1 MIYTVTL
8 NPSIDYVVQLPKL
21 NLGEVNRLE
30 TSYKFPGGKGI
41 NVSRILR
48 ELGYANQAWGFLG
61 GFTGE
66 FVSDKLNQLNLD
78 SHFTKIAN
86 DTRINVKLKA
96 DQETE
101 LNAAGPKITKAEK
114 QVFVSQFDELKENDV
129 VIFSGSVPSS
139 LPETFY
145 FDLIQKVKERH
156 AEYAVD
162 TTGEALKKTLPTH
175 PVVVKPN
182 NHELADLFGVELNSL
197 AEIKKYGQKLI
208 AMGAQNVMISMAGDG
223 GMLVTKDHCYRSAA
237 PKGTVQNSVGAGDS
251 MLAGFTGTFD
261 ATHDPVESFRYGLAC
276 GSATA
281 FSADIATKAKIDEIL
296 PQIKIEE
303 F

>member
-8 NPSIDYVVQLPKL
+8 NPSIDYVVQLPQL
-21 NLGEVNRLE
+21 TLGEVNRLK
-30 TSYKFPGGKGI
+30 TTYKFPGGKGI

-61 GFTGE
+61 GFTGK
-66 FVSDKLNQLNLD
+66 FVSQSLQELGLD
-78 SHFTKIAN
+78 AHFTEIGDA
-86 DTRINVKLKA
+86 TRINVKLKA
-96 DQETE
+96 EQETE
-101 LNAAGPKITKAEK
+101 LNAPGPKITETEK
-114 QVFVSQFDELKENDV
+114 QTFVAQFDELKAGDM

-145 FDLIQKVKERH
+145 FDLIQKVKAQK

-162 TTGEALKKTLPTH
+162 TTGEALKKTLATH

-182 NHELADLFGVELNSL
+182 NHELADLFGVELTSL
-197 AEIKKYGQKLI
+197 EEIKHYGRELI
-208 AMGAQNVMISMAGDG
+208 KMGAQNVMISMAGDG
-223 GMLVTKDHCYRSAA
+223 GMLVTQDDCYRSAA

-261 ATHDPVESFRYGLAC
+261 ATHDPVKSFRYGLAS

-281 FSADIATKAKIDEIL
+281 FSADIATKEKIDEIL
-296 PQIKIEE
+296 PQIKIEK

>member
-8 NPSIDYVVQLPKL
+8 NPSIDYVIQLPKL

-30 TSYKFPGGKGI
+30 KSYKFPGGKGI

-66 FVSDKLNQLNLD
+66 FVNAQLQQLHLNAN
-78 SHFTKIAN
+78 FTKIAD

-101 LNAAGPKITKAEK
+101 LNAAGPEITATEK
-114 QVFVSQFDELKENDV
+114 QTFIAQFDNLNKNDV
-129 VIFSGSVPSS
+129 VIFSGSVSSS

-145 FDLIQKVKERH
+145 FDLIQKVKAQH

-162 TTGEALKKTLPTH
+162 TTGEALKRTLPTH

-182 NHELADLFGVELNSL
+182 NHELADLFGVKL
-197 AEIKKYGQKLI
+197 ANLDEIKHYGLKLI
-208 AMGAQNVMISMAGDG
+208 EMGAQNVMISMAGDG

-281 FSADIATKAKIDEIL
+281 FSADIATKAKIDELL
-296 PQIKIEE
+296 PQINIEE

>member
-8 NPSIDYVVQLPKL
+8 NPSIDYVVQLPQL
-21 NLGEVNRLE
+21 ELGEVNRLK

-41 NVSRILR
+41 NVSRILS

-66 FVSDKLNQLNLD
+66 FVSQSLQRLKLDAN
-78 SHFTKIAN
+78 FTKIAA

-101 LNAAGPKITKAEK
+101 LNAPGPEITAAEK
-114 QVFVSQFDELKENDV
+114 QAFVDQFDDLKAGDM

-145 FDLIQKVKERH
+145 FDLIQKVKARQ

-162 TTGEALKKTLPTH
+162 TTGEALKKTLATH

-197 AEIKKYGQKLI
+197 AEIKHYGQELI
-208 AMGAQNVMISMAGDG
+208 KMGAQNVMISMAGDG
-223 GMLVTKDHCYRSAA
+223 GMLVTPNGCYRSAA

-261 ATHDPVESFRYGLAC
+261 ATHDPVESFRYGLAS

-281 FSADIATKAKIDEIL
+281 FSADIATKAKIEEIL
-296 PQIKIEE
+296 PQIKIEN

>member
-1 MIYTVTL
+1 M
-8 NPSIDYVVQLPKL
+8 
-21 NLGEVNRLE
+21 GEVNRLE

-78 SHFTKIAN
+78 SHFTKIAD

>member
-8 NPSIDYVVQLPKL
+8 NPSIDYVVQLPELK
-21 NLGEVNRLE
+21 LGEVNRLK
-30 TSYKFPGGKGI
+30 TTYKFPGGKGI
-41 NVSRILR
+41 NVSRILSQ
-48 ELGYANQAWGFLG
+48 LGHQNQAWGFLG
-61 GFTGE
+61 GLTGK
-66 FVSDKLNQLNLD
+66 FVSQQLTKLGVANR
-78 SHFTKIAN
+78 FTPIAD

-96 DQETE
+96 EQETE
-101 LNAAGPKITKAEK
+101 LNAAGPQITPAEK
-114 QVFVSQFDELKENDV
+114 QAFVEQFEHLTATDI

-139 LPETFY
+139 LPQSFY
-145 FDLIQKVKERH
+145 FDLIQKVKERG

-162 TTGEALKKTLPTH
+162 TTGEALLKTLVTKPL
-175 PVVVKPN
+175 VVKPN
-182 NHELADLFGVELNSL
+182 NHELADLFDVELSSL
-197 AEIKKYGQKLI
+197 EAIKTYGRKLVQ
-208 AMGAQNVMISMAGDG
+208 MGAQHVMISMAGDG

-251 MLAGFTGTFD
+251 MLAGFTGTYA
-261 ATHDPVESFRYGLAC
+261 ATHDPVASFRYGLAC

-281 FSADIATKAKIDEIL
+281 FSADIATKKKIEEVL

>member
-8 NPSIDYVVQLPKL
+8 NPSIDYVVQLPNL

-30 TSYKFPGGKGI
+30 TTFKFPGGKGI
-41 NVSRILR
+41 NVSRILS
-48 ELGYANQAWGFLG
+48 ELAYPNQAWGFLG

-66 FVSDKLNQLNLD
+66 FVHDKLRELHIE
-78 SHFTKIAN
+78 SHFTKIAA

-96 DQETE
+96 EQETE
-101 LNAAGPKITKAEK
+101 LNAAGPAITADEK
-114 QVFVSQFDELKENDV
+114 QAFLDQFDQLKAGDM

-139 LPETFY
+139 LPQTFY
-145 FDLIQKVKERH
+145 FDLIQKVKERG

-182 NHELADLFGVELNSL
+182 NHELADLFQVELDSL
-197 AEIKKYGQKLI
+197 EKIKTYGQKLI
-208 AMGAQNVMISMAGDG
+208 EMGAQHVMISMAGDG
-223 GMLVTKDHCYRSAA
+223 GMLVTPDHCYRSAA

-251 MLAGFTGTFD
+251 MLAGFAGTFD
-261 ATHDPVESFRYGLAC
+261 ATHDAVESFRYGLAC

-281 FSADIATKAKIDEIL
+281 FSADIATKAKIEEVL

>member
-78 SHFTKIAN
+78 SHFTKIAD

-208 AMGAQNVMISMAGDG
+208 AMGAQNVMISMGGDG

>member
-78 SHFTKIAN
+78 SHFTKIAD

-129 VIFSGSVPSS
+129 AIFSGSVPSS

-208 AMGAQNVMISMAGDG
+208 AMGAQNVMISMGGDG

>member
-78 SHFTKIAN
+78 SHFTKIAD

-296 PQIKIEE
+296 PQIKIEV

>member
-48 ELGYANQAWGFLG
+48 ELGYANQTWGFLG

-78 SHFTKIAN
+78 SHFTKIAD

>member
-21 NLGEVNRLE
+21 NLDEVNRLE

-78 SHFTKIAN
+78 SHFTKIAD

-139 LPETFY
+139 LPKTFY

-162 TTGEALKKTLPTH
+162 TAGEALKKTLPTH

>member
-78 SHFTKIAN
+78 SHFTKIAD

>member
-78 SHFTKIAN
+78 SHFTKIAD

-237 PKGTVQNSVGAGDS
+237 PKATVQNSVGAGDS

>member
-21 NLGEVNRLE
+21 NLGEVNQLE

-78 SHFTKIAN
+78 SHFTKIAD

-208 AMGAQNVMISMAGDG
+208 AMGAQNVMISMGGDG

>member
-78 SHFTKIAN
+78 SHFTKIAD

-197 AEIKKYGQKLI
+197 GEIKKYGQKLI